1 MEKPEDN
8 VSETKFR
15 QDSVWKRNINNAL
28 EMASKKLAETSL
40 VVQDKIDKMEKMETI
55 CLLKNEEYLTSN

>member
-1 MEKPEDN
+1 MEKPKDSI
-8 VSETKFR
+8 SETTSR
-15 QDSVWKRNINNAL
+15 HDSVWKRNINNAL
-28 EMASKKLAETSL
+28 EMASQKLAETSL

>member
-28 EMASKKLAETSL
+28 EMASQKLAETSL